1 MIIFLLKKL
10 FGVLIGKLP
19 EEQKKELW
27 SKFLELLS
35 VAIKS
40 AAEGAVKK

>member
-10 FGVLIGKLP
+10 FGLLIGKLP

-27 SKFLELLS
+27 GKFLEL
-35 VAIKS
+35 V
-40 AAEGAVKK
+40 EVAVKSSIAGKK